1 LLALN
6 ATGNYVSLIKPRGPA
21 ANSDHYP
28 FTEAGVPAFFI
39 YTMGPNKNYH
49 DIFDTYEALS
59 FQKFDDLERLFLAFI
74 RGF

>member
-1 LLALN
+1 M
-6 ATGNYVSLIKPRGPA
+6 IKQRGPA
-21 ANSDHYP
+21 ANSDHYF
-28 FTEAGVPAFFI
+28 FTQAGVSAFFI

-59 FQKFDDLERLFLAFI
+59 FDKFDEIEQLFLEFI

>member
-1 LLALN
+1 MHFLP
-6 ATGNYVSLIKPRGPA
+6 LIKQRGPA
-21 ANSDHYP
+21 ANSDHYF

-49 DIFDTYEALS
+49 DVFDTYEALS
-59 FQKFDDLERLFLAFI
+59 FDKFDEIEQLLLEFI